1 MKTHQFHIILFIVFL
16 HCFSSFGQTRK
27 QLEAQRKKYQA
38 EIVQLNKLLFNEQ
51 KKEQNAMESLKDI
64 KQKIEVRNKLI
75 ATIQEEAKLLSDEI
89 YLNQKELNRLNKK
102 LTALKADYAEMI
114 FKSYKSKSQQS
125 RLMFLLSSQNFYQA
139 YKRLEY
145 LKQYTSFRKKQGEEI
160 VLQSTEVK
168 ILNDSLSSQKRVKET
183 LLVSEENQKKEIEQD
198 KIKQENYIVIIKKKE
213 SQYRR
218 DIQKKIKDE
227 QTVVAK
233 IDKLIKDEIAK
244 ANKKV
249 TTTTTQAKITKNE
262 FFLTPEAKKLASEF
276 ESNKGRLPWPVKE
289 GIIVRRFGDQPHP
302 TFPGIT
308 INSTGLHIVT
318 PTGSF
323 ANAVFNGDVL
333 NVLVGSGGIKN
344 VLIRH
349 GNYITSYNNL
359 ENISV
364 NKGDK
369 VVTGQRIGKIFTDK
383 LSNKTNLVFVV
394 FKNTT
399 RLNPADWILSR

>member
-16 HCFSSFGQTRK
+16 HCLSSFGQTRK
-27 QLEAQRKKYQA
+27 QLEEQRKKYQA

-75 ATIQEEAKLLSDEI
+75 ATIQEEAKLLSDDI
-89 YLNQKELNRLNKK
+89 YLNQKELNRLNQK

-262 FFLTPEAKKLASEF
+262 FFLTPEAKKLAGEF

-318 PTGSF
+318 PEGSS
-323 ANAVFNGDVL
+323 ANAVFNGEVL

>member
-1 MKTHQFHIILFIVFL
+1 MKTHQFYIILFIVFL
-16 HCFSSFGQTRK
+16 HCFSCIGQTRT

-38 EIVQLNKLLFNEQ
+38 EIVQLNKLLFNER

-75 ATIQEEAKLLSDEI
+75 ATIQDEAKLLSDEI
-89 YLNQKELNRLNKK
+89 YLNQRELNKLNRK
-102 LTALKADYAEMI
+102 LTALKADYADMI

-213 SQYRR
+213 SQYKR
-218 DIQKKIKDE
+218 DIQKNIKDE
-227 QTVVAK
+227 RTIVAK

-249 TTTTTQAKITKNE
+249 TTNSAKAKITKNE
-262 FFLTPEAKKLASEF
+262 FFLSPEAKKLAGEF

-323 ANAVFNGDVL
+323 ANAVFNGEVL

-359 ENISV
+359 ENILV

-399 RLNPADWILSR
+399 RLNPADWIMSR

>member
-1 MKTHQFHIILFIVFL
+1 MKIHPFHIIFLIVFL
-16 HCFSSFGQTRK
+16 HCFSGFGQTKK
-27 QLEAQRKKYQA
+27 QLEEQRKKYQA
-38 EIVQLNKLLFNEQ
+38 EIVQLNKLLFKEQ

-75 ATIQEEAKLLSDEI
+75 ATIQEETKLLSDEI
-89 YLNQKELNRLNKK
+89 YLNQKKINKLNRK

-160 VLQSTEVK
+160 VLQSSEVK
-168 ILNDSLSSQKRVKET
+168 ILNDSLSTQKREKER
-183 LLVSEENQKKEIEQD
+183 LLVSEENQKKEIELD
-198 KIKQENYIVIIKKKE
+198 KKKQENFLAIIKKKE
-213 SQYRR
+213 SQYKR

-227 QTVVAK
+227 QTIVTK
-233 IDKLIKDEIAK
+233 IDKLIRDEIER

-249 TTTTTQAKITKNE
+249 TKTTSQVKITKNE
-262 FFLTPEAKKLASEF
+262 FFLTPEAKKLAGEF

-318 PTGSF
+318 SEGSF
-323 ANAVFNGDVL
+323 ANAVFKGEVL

-359 ENISV
+359 ENIMV
-364 NKGDK
+364 KKNDK

-383 LSNKTNLVFVV
+383 VSNKTNLVFVV

-399 RLNPADWILSR
+399 RLNPAEWILPR

>member
-1 MKTHQFHIILFIVFL
+1 MKNFQFHIIIFIVFFQ
-16 HCFSSFGQTRK
+16 CFSSFGQTRK
-27 QLEAQRKKYQA
+27 QLEEQRKKYQA
-38 EIVQLNKLLFNEQ
+38 EIVQLNKLLFNEK

-89 YLNQKELNRLNKK
+89 FLNQKELNRLNKK
-102 LTALKADYAEMI
+102 LTALKADYADMI

-139 YKRLEY
+139 YKRFEY

-168 ILNDSLSSQKRVKET
+168 ILNDSLSSQKREKET
-183 LLVSEENQKKEIEQD
+183 LLVSEENQKKEIELD
-198 KIKQENYIVIIKKKE
+198 KIKQENYLAIIKKKE
-213 SQYRR
+213 SQYKN

-227 QTVVAK
+227 QTIVAK
-233 IDKLIKDEIAK
+233 IDKLIKEEIAK
-244 ANKKV
+244 ANKKI
-249 TTTTTQAKITKNE
+249 TKTTTQAKITKNE
-262 FFLTPEAKKLASEF
+262 FFLTPEAKKLAGEF

-289 GIIVRRFGDQPHP
+289 GIVVRRFGDQPHP

-318 PTGSF
+318 PEGSY
-323 ANAVFNGDVL
+323 ANAVFNGEVM
-333 NVLVGSGGIKN
+333 NILVGSEGIKN

-359 ENISV
+359 ENILV
-364 NKGDK
+364 KKGDK

-383 LSNKTNLVFVV
+383 VSNKTNLVFVV

>member
-1 MKTHQFHIILFIVFL
+1 MKTHQFYIILFIVFL
-16 HCFSSFGQTRK
+16 HCFSCIGQTRT

-38 EIVQLNKLLFNEQ
+38 EIVQLNKLLFNER

-75 ATIQEEAKLLSDEI
+75 ATIQDEAKLLSDEI
-89 YLNQKELNRLNKK
+89 YLNQRELNKLNRK
-102 LTALKADYAEMI
+102 LTALKADYADMI

-213 SQYRR
+213 SQYKR

-227 QTVVAK
+227 QTIVAK

-249 TTTTTQAKITKNE
+249 TTNSAQAKITKNE
-262 FFLTPEAKKLASEF
+262 FFLSPEAKKLAGEF

-323 ANAVFNGDVL
+323 ANAVFNGEVL

-359 ENISV
+359 ENILV

-399 RLNPADWILSR
+399 RLNPADWIMSR

>member
-1 MKTHQFHIILFIVFL
+1 MKTHQFYIILFIVFL
-16 HCFSSFGQTRK
+16 HCFSCIGQTRT
-27 QLEAQRKKYQA
+27 QLEAKRKKYQA
-38 EIVQLNKLLFNEQ
+38 EIVQLNKLLFNER

-75 ATIQEEAKLLSDEI
+75 ATIQDEAKLLSDEI
-89 YLNQKELNRLNKK
+89 YLNQRELNKLNRK
-102 LTALKADYAEMI
+102 LTALKADYADMI

-213 SQYRR
+213 SQYKR

-227 QTVVAK
+227 QTIVAK

-249 TTTTTQAKITKNE
+249 TTNSAQAKITKNE
-262 FFLTPEAKKLASEF
+262 FFLSPEAKKLAGEF

-323 ANAVFNGDVL
+323 ANAVFNGEVL

-359 ENISV
+359 ENILV

-399 RLNPADWILSR
+399 RLNPADWIMSR

>member
-1 MKTHQFHIILFIVFL
+1 MKTHQFYIILFIVFL
-16 HCFSSFGQTRK
+16 HCFSCIGQTRT

-38 EIVQLNKLLFNEQ
+38 EIVQLNKLLFNER

-75 ATIQEEAKLLSDEI
+75 ATIQDEAKLLSDEI
-89 YLNQKELNRLNKK
+89 YLNQRELNKLNRK
-102 LTALKADYAEMI
+102 LTALKADYADMI

-213 SQYRR
+213 SQYKR
-218 DIQKKIKDE
+218 DIKKKIKDE
-227 QTVVAK
+227 RTIVAK

-249 TTTTTQAKITKNE
+249 TTNSAKAKITKNE
-262 FFLTPEAKKLASEF
+262 FFLSPEAKKLAGEF

-323 ANAVFNGDVL
+323 ANAVFNGEVL

-359 ENISV
+359 ENILV

-399 RLNPADWILSR
+399 RLNPADWIMSR